1 MSDEI
6 GPVGSGFNDISG
18 DGHMGGGER
27 VLLSRDH
34 ISTSRASWFMVP
46 FQMIYELNAKLF

>member
-18 DGHMGGGER
+18 DGHMGGGQR

-34 ISTSRASWFMVP
+34 ISTSRASRFMVP
-46 FQMIYELNAKLF
+46 FQMI